1 LYIRKGGND
10 GDILVVLVWGPLIT
24 MEWAVKEASDINTS
38 HILFRGCKEGD
49 AYIAGDVILSYVLV

>member
-1 LYIRKGGND
+1 
-10 GDILVVLVWGPLIT
+10 

-38 HILFRGCKEGD
+38 HILFRGGKEGD